1 MLNINATLLFQ
12 IINFIILIFVLDF
25 ILFKPILRMRE
36 RREELISG
44 TEEESKQREE
54 ETERIIEEYNR
65 KIREANLNGRMKREQ
80 LREEGLGR
88 EKEIFKKVREETAS
102 VLKDTQTQIEKE
114 MNNTRESLKSQAQLL
129 ASQVAKKILGRE
141 VL

>member
-36 RREELISG
+36 QREELISG
-44 TEEESKQREE
+44 TEEECKQREE

-65 KIREANLNGRMKREQ
+65 KIKEAKLNGRMKKEQ
-80 LREEGLGR
+80 LREEGLVR
-88 EKEIFKKVREETAS
+88 EKAILKKVREETAS
-102 VLKDTQTQIEKE
+102 VLKDTQGQIEKE
-114 MNNTRESLKSQAQLL
+114 MNKTRESLKSQVQLL
-129 ASQVAKKILGRE
+129 ASQVAETILGRE